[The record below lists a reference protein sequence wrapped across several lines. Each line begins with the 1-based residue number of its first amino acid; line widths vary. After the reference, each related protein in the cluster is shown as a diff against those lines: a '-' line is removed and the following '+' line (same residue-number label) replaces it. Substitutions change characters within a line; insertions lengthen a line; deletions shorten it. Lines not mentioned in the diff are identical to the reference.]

1 MRALLF
7 VIAALLLIC
16 LFIPLFKGSN
26 ISQDTVLHKMKQP
39 FDQRLHFKIGT
50 VDPRFNLSHQ
60 QLIQLSEEAIQIW
73 QNGSGK
79 SLLVYDPNAKLS
91 INLVFDQR
99 QMEHQ
104 ALKQN
109 QQDLDTI
116 QSNNQQSSQELDQ
129 RFQYLQNRHDEL
141 EKRRDQIT
149 QAFENLN
156 QQRQSWVRIENQD
169 GPNRQRIEQEYQQ
182 LKLQADQLDQDIHDL
197 KIQNAEYNQNVQQH
211 NQNID
216 LYNVNVTHFNQ
227 RFAAREFHK
236 GIFNGKH
243 IEIYQFDTV
252 DDLRLTIAHEL
263 GHALG
268 LAHNTDPEA
277 LMYPVLG
284 AQNYQ
289 NFRLKSADLA
299 MLKDLK

>member
-1 MRALLF
+1 MRGLF
-7 VIAALLLIC
+7 LVIAALVLIV
-16 LFIPLFKGSN
+16 FFKAFLRSDDAPQET
-26 ISQDTVLHKMKQP
+26 ILAKIKQP

-50 VDPRFNLSHQ
+50 VDPRFNLSTQ
-60 QLIQLSEEAIQIW
+60 QLIQLSEEAIKIW
-73 QNGSGK
+73 HDGTGK
-79 SLLVYDPNAKLS
+79 ALMVYDPNAKLS

-109 QQDLDTI
+109 QQQLDTV
-116 QSNNQQSSQELDQ
+116 QNNNQKSSQELDQ
-129 RFQYLQNRHDEL
+129 RFQYLQNRQNEL
-141 EKRRDQIT
+141 ESQRDRIEKS
-149 QAFENLN
+149 FENLN
-156 QQRQSWVRIENQD
+156 QQRQSWLRLENPD

-182 LKLQADQLDQDIHDL
+182 LKLQATQLDQDIDEL
-197 KIQNAEYNQNVQQH
+197 RNQNAAYNDSVQQH

-216 LYNVNVTHFNQ
+216 LYNVNVGHFNE

-236 GIFNGKH
+236 GIFNGEH
-243 IEIYQFDTV
+243 IEIYQFDTM

-268 LAHNTDPEA
+268 LSHNNDPEA
-277 LMYPVLG
+277 LMYPILG

-289 NFRLKSADLA
+289 NFHLKSADIV